1 MEEEYYE
8 VPTEYD
14 YEEEEITAGDIT
26 LIIGLVVLACL
37 VFALVMTII
46 KRTFKNVHL
55 KIGNKIELGV
65 ETKDDMDVSKRD

>member
-1 MEEEYYE
+1 MEEYYEE

-14 YEEEEITAGDIT
+14 YEEEEITVGDIA
-26 LIIGLVVLACL
+26 LIVGCVVLICL
-37 VFALVMTII
+37 VFVLIMTVI

-65 ETKDDMDVSKRD
+65 ETKDDKNVSKRD

>member
-8 VPTEYD
+8 EVPTEY
-14 YEEEEITAGDIT
+14 EEGEITVGDIA
-26 LIIGLVVLACL
+26 LVVGLAVIVCL
-37 VFALVMTII
+37 MFVLVMTVI

-65 ETKDDMDVSKRD
+65 ETKDDKNVSKRD